1 MNLTEFIRMSSGAVS
16 TDESQMIEVT
26 ESVAVNT
33 KNNFERKQE
42 LIKSLKGKKYNQYVT
57 TLNKML
63 EDPKTQALLVDGFGG
78 ELADMELKFKERN
91 IPVTSLLPTQS
102 EIDVQK
108 SIEYALRNPK
118 NIANYYSGGGVEI
131 IMPIITFRHNYVI
144 DGHHRWS
151 QIFAFNPDAKA
162 VAYDFD
168 NPRLSPL
175 QMLKAT
181 QGAIA
186 AVMAQKG
193 EDDGLPQNKVDG
205 KNLYDDKWDEK
216 AIRKY
221 INDTVNDAGTKAEII
236 SMYSR
241 YKGLTTWDEIVDF
254 IIDNLMQLKNNNYP
268 VQGAPGRGEMPQTD
282 QATGEGGDAGP
293 DTSDSALGKLRF
305 GGITVGAV
313 K

>member
-1 MNLTEFIRMSSGAVS
+1 MSSGAAS
-16 TDESQMIEVT
+16 TDESQLIGVT

-33 KNNFERKQE
+33 RNNFERKQE

-78 ELADMELKFKERN
+78 ELADMELKFKERD
-91 IPVTSLLPTQS
+91 IPVTALLPTQS

-162 VAYDFD
+162 TAYDFD
-168 NPRLSPL
+168 NPKISPL

-193 EDDGLPQNKVDG
+193 EDEGLPQNKVDG
-205 KNLYDDKWDEK
+205 KNLYDDKWDEN

-241 YKGLTTWDEIVDF
+241 YKGLTLWDEIVEF
-254 IIDNLMQLKNNNYP
+254 ITDNLMQLKNNNYP
-268 VQGAPGRGEMPQTD
+268 VQGAPSRGEMPQTD
-282 QATGEGGDAGP
+282 QASGEGGNAGP
-293 DTSDSALGKLRF
+293 DAEDSALGKLRF
-305 GGITVGAV
+305 GGITGGAV